1 MRKMR
6 RILIALLCGCIL
18 AGCTGCAAGG
28 AGNAGGQSAGEA
40 PAEETQA
47 EGTQAEDAQTG
58 EAAADT
64 AGAGEEGSEVNAQ
77 NRTMLAQALG
87 VPEDQ
92 RNIRFL
98 LGALETV
105 EAGKI
110 QSAELT
116 EADGAEVLRVVGED
130 GTQLDIYLT
139 GSGKVE
145 GVKNPETGEWLITSE
160 K

>member
-28 AGNAGGQSAGEA
+28 AGNAGGQSGGEA

-58 EAAADT
+58 EAADAV
-64 AGAGEEGSEVNAQ
+64 GAGEEESEVDAQ
-77 NRTMLAQALG
+77 NRAMLAQALG

-105 EAGKI
+105 EAGQI
-110 QSAELT
+110 RSAELT

-160 K
+160 R

>member
-28 AGNAGGQSAGEA
+28 AGNAGGQSGGEA

-58 EAAADT
+58 EAADA
-64 AGAGEEGSEVNAQ
+64 AGGGEEESEVDAQ
-77 NRTMLAQALG
+77 NRAMLAQALG

-105 EAGKI
+105 GAGKI

-160 K
+160 R